1 MPPPDGEPTA
11 MADRLW
17 RAARVD
23 AQRELAAFREF
34 MLSAQ
39 SPSTRDAENEV
50 ARERNDEEDASSNLP
65 RTVVTDSGL
74 RLEILREGTRGP
86 RRFPGATSTVDVHYT
101 GYLAGS
107 GAVFDGSRSK
117 VRGVCAPAPVHARR
131 RPCRPL
137 RSRRLGAR
145 RARAR
150 RCAFE
155 WARGRS

>member
-1 MPPPDGEPTA
+1 MSAMPPPDGEPNA

-23 AQRELAAFREF
+23 TQRELATFREF

-50 ARERNDEEDASSNLP
+50 ARENDEADASSNLP

-74 RLEILREGTRGP
+74 RLEILREDTRSP

-117 VRGVCAPAPVHARR
+117 VRGVCACVRAHPRTASPVSTVAIAP
-131 RPCRPL
+131 P
-137 RSRRLGAR
+137 
-145 RARAR
+145 
-150 RCAFE
+150 
-155 WARGRS
+155 